1 MNCSLRCRENEIDIN
16 INKYGSSP
24 CERHGQETGFSL
36 YTESCTISVPFLF
49 IKFEQTVYNS

>member
-1 MNCSLRCRENEIDIN
+1 MNCSLRCRENEID

-36 YTESCTISVPFLF
+36 YTESCIISVPFLF